1 MACPDDVSA
10 EAEKEPELV
19 MGDPG
24 PVAGAGGTVRSV
36 GSAWRQL
43 VPDLRGH
50 VTSRAVWYVYAG
62 WPVGAHRRRPGAG
75 RLEAASSQRA
85 SPCMAQVYC
94 IPLKVRQML

>member
-1 MACPDDVSA
+1 MLHGKNQRPRVACPDDVSA

-50 VTSRAVWYVYAG
+50 SSTVLLGGKDY
-62 WPVGAHRRRPGAG
+62 GAF
-75 RLEAASSQRA
+75 
-85 SPCMAQVYC
+85 Y
-94 IPLKVRQML
+94 

>member
-1 MACPDDVSA
+1 MPGQARARGLLLMLHGKNQRPRVACPDDVSA

-36 GSAWRQL
+36 GSEWRQL

-50 VTSRAVWYVYAG
+50 G
-62 WPVGAHRRRPGAG
+62 W
-75 RLEAASSQRA
+75 S
-85 SPCMAQVYC
+85 
-94 IPLKVRQML
+94 

>member
-43 VPDLRGH
+43 EFVKYAKQTVEKPANYVWVSLPDTINLL
-50 VTSRAVWYVYAG
+50 SRLLHHKYSLSATRWG
-62 WPVGAHRRRPGAG
+62 PGRPG
-75 RLEAASSQRA
+75 RDER
-85 SPCMAQVYC
+85 M
-94 IPLKVRQML
+94 LKV